1 MSWSEPDDGG
11 SPITGY
17 TVEVRRSDDVNFS
30 VDLNS
35 CDMSSSSATSCVI
48 PVATLRASPYNL
60 EWGEAVYARVAAL
73 NAYGSSELSSEGN
86 GAKIIT
92 APSAPS
98 NLANNPLVTSSTKI
112 GLTWSTPSFVGG
124 STVTSYIVQF
134 DNGSGGSSFYTLASG
149 ITLTSYTASGL
160 QQGTTYQFKVQ
171 AVNGYGASVATDTV
185 SVLAA

>member
-1 MSWSEPDDGG
+1 MVTVSWSEPDDGG

-92 APSAPS
+92 APSAP
-98 NLANNPLVTSSTKI
+98 
-112 GLTWSTPSFVGG
+112 
-124 STVTSYIVQF
+124 
-134 DNGSGGSSFYTLASG
+134 
-149 ITLTSYTASGL
+149 
-160 QQGTTYQFKVQ
+160 
-171 AVNGYGASVATDTV
+171 
-185 SVLAA
+185 

>member
-1 MSWSEPDDGG
+1 MVTVSWSEPDEGG
-11 SPITGY
+11 CRITGY

-60 EWGEAVYARVAAL
+60 EWGEAVYARVAAI

-92 APSAPS
+92 EPSAP
-98 NLANNPLVTSSTKI
+98 
-112 GLTWSTPSFVGG
+112 
-124 STVTSYIVQF
+124 
-134 DNGSGGSSFYTLASG
+134 
-149 ITLTSYTASGL
+149 
-160 QQGTTYQFKVQ
+160 
-171 AVNGYGASVATDTV
+171 
-185 SVLAA
+185 